1 MKPPMD
7 VKCVLD
13 WSVVLGFFLILTNAA
28 VLLWV
33 AFFRLEQ
40 IEHAL
45 GKSKLN
51 IDAKR
56 MGSNIG
62 LLGRQYRLSTAIGA
76 LFFTNMYVQKGL
88 VDPDDVRNMPP
99 HLKRWILIPTVTG
112 AVLLLLSLLWVL
124 MTGKI

>member
-1 MKPPMD
+1 MD

-13 WSVVLGFFLILTNAA
+13 WGVVLLFFLILINAA

-33 AFFRLEQ
+33 ALFRLEH

-45 GKSKLN
+45 GRSKLN
-51 IDAKR
+51 IDARR

-76 LFFTNMYVQKGL
+76 LVFTKMYVQKGL
-88 VDPDDVRNMPP
+88 VDPDDVRSMPR
-99 HLKRWILIPTVTG
+99 HLKCWVLIPGVSG
-112 AVLLLLSLLWVL
+112 AVLLLLSFIWAL
-124 MTGKI
+124 MAGKI